1 MHSFHLL
8 CGEMMIILQ
17 DVTMLL
23 GLPIRGDPVIGP
35 AAITLFFYVLVF
47 HELVFHVQ
55 LSITNLFVHFLL
67 RWVVCESYLD

>member
-1 MHSFHLL
+1 
-8 CGEMMIILQ
+8 
-17 DVTMLL
+17 
-23 GLPIRGDPVIGP
+23 
-35 AAITLFFYVLVF
+35 LFFYVLVF